1 MNEMGELANLE
12 KQMKLA
18 TCPFQFLWVVAETVD
33 WLSPGRRNQL
43 TLIGLLHFP
52 STSSL
57 AFTVCINVSL
67 NKLSHARRLSSQDVI
82 LCREDVWNASH
93 RHTAPSPTHSPTP
106 RTYNVPLSC
115 SGRVQ
120 SNIAR
125 LCRVFFPLFWA
136 CQDTH
141 WQCGVARQSVSW
153 CHRETLNKCWF
164 KALFFKPYWLF
175 F

>member
-1 MNEMGELANLE
+1 MYNMQDPNRKPGVVE

-18 TCPFQFLWVVAETVD
+18 TCPFEFLWVVAETVD

-93 RHTAPSPTHSPTP
+93 RHTAPSPTHSLTP

-125 LCRVFFPLFWA
+125 LCRVFFPPVLSMSGHTLTMWSSK
-136 CQDTH
+136 TK
-141 WQCGVARQSVSW
+141 RELVSQGD
-153 CHRETLNKCWF
+153 F
-164 KALFFKPYWLF
+164 K
-175 F
+175 